1 MSEILVLGAGMVGVA
16 TALALQAQGHAVTLA
31 DRTAPGRETS
41 FGNAGVIQVEA
52 AEPYAMPRAPGQLLR
67 YGLGLSNDLVWSPAG
82 LTSMAPALWRYWRAS
97 APARHAKTAALYAQ
111 LTSRATVDHA
121 PLIQA
126 SGSENLISR
135 EGLALVFRNSAA
147 FEAEAANATRLA
159 DTYGVTSRVLG
170 GEDWRREEPAL
181 RSTPAGVVHYTGSW
195 SASDP
200 GALTR
205 AYADLF
211 QRRGGRVVLADAGT
225 LAANGSGW
233 RLTGPDGPIEV
244 AQTVLC
250 LGPWTGAA
258 LRRFGLRVPMV
269 LKRGYHAHYDAPLR
283 PRRPFLDTGNGVV
296 FSAMR
301 DGLRMTTG
309 AALVAQDS
317 PANPRQLTRAERQVG
332 DLIELGPRT
341 GTPPWFGTRPCL
353 PGMLPMVGPVPG
365 QNGLWV
371 NFGHG
376 HQGFTLGPTT
386 AALLTEVM
394 TGATTPLHDALAPA
408 TQLA

>member
-1 MSEILVLGAGMVGVA
+1 MSEILVLGAGMVGVS

-82 LTSMAPALWRYWRAS
+82 LTRMAPALWRYWRAS
-97 APARHAKTAALYAQ
+97 APARHAKAAALYAQ
-111 LTSRATVDHA
+111 LTGRATADHA
-121 PLIQA
+121 PLIAA

-135 EGLALVFRNSAA
+135 EGLALVFRRQAA
-147 FEAEAANATRLA
+147 FEAEAATAERLA
-159 DTYGVTSRVLG
+159 QRYGVSSRAYAGTEWL
-170 GEDWRREEPAL
+170 REEPAL
-181 RSTPAGVVHYTGSW
+181 TSAPAGVVHYTGSW
-195 SASDP
+195 SAADP

-211 QRRGGRVVLADAGT
+211 ERRGGRVVLADAGT
-225 LAANGSGW
+225 LAATGSGW
-233 RLTGPDGPIEV
+233 RLTGPDGPIEA

-283 PRRPFLDTGNGVV
+283 PRRPFLDADNGVV
-296 FSAMR
+296 ISAMR
-301 DGLRMTTG
+301 QGLRMTTG
-309 AALVAQDS
+309 AALVAQDA
-317 PANPRQLTRAERQVG
+317 PGNPRQLSRAERQIG
-332 DLIELGPRT
+332 DLIELGRRAEA
-341 GTPPWFGTRPCL
+341 PPWFGTRPCL
-353 PGMLPMVGPVPG
+353 PGMLPMVGRVPG
-365 QNGLWV
+365 QTGLWV

-408 TQLA
+408 AQLA